1 MKKNQ
6 DINISESSQIKT
18 KLIRSDFYLILSI
31 LKELF
36 FFIIVFPFNILGLIF
51 FIIFF
56 NKKKINLYFSKIFVE
71 PFRLIIKINK
81 WFFEAKITAYL
92 ILFLIFIFFIQIFFL
107 ESIIKKIMNYP
118 THFFEG
124 NFYSLF
130 TSIFLHADLGHLF
143 GNCLI
148 LLIFGRVVEKQLNN
162 KILWIFLA
170 SGAIANF
177 ISNFISLFLGD
188 LYYSIGASGAI
199 AGLIIFAILIEP
211 FSFTTIFFFPLPLFL
226 VGWIY
231 IISDLFGLLYPS
243 QINHL
248 AHLGG
253 YLALL
258 IIFFFLEIKHK
269 KKIILGFMINL
280 VLLLFIYIL
289 IKIVGFDILTN
300 LIF

>member
-6 DINISESSQIKT
+6 DINISENSQIKT

-36 FFIIVFPFNILGLIF
+36 FFIITLPFDILGLVF
-51 FIIFF
+51 YIILF
-56 NKKKINLYFSKIFVE
+56 NKEKINHYFSKIFVE
-71 PFRLIIKINK
+71 PFRLIMKITK

-92 ILFLIFIFFIQIFFL
+92 ILILIFIFFIQIFFL
-107 ESIIKKIMNYP
+107 QSIIEKIMTYP
-118 THFFEG
+118 TYFFEG
-124 NFYSLF
+124 NFYSVF

-143 GNCLI
+143 GNCLV
-148 LLIFGRVVEKQLNN
+148 LLIFGRVVEKQFNT
-162 KILWIFLA
+162 KVLWIFLA
-170 SGAIANF
+170 SGVIANI

-188 LYYSIGASGAI
+188 LYYSLGASGAI

-211 FSFTTIFFFPLPLFL
+211 FSFTTILFFPLPLFL

-258 IIFFFLEIKHK
+258 IIFFFLEINHR

-280 VLLLFIYIL
+280 VLLLFVYIL
-289 IKIVGFDILTN
+289 IKIVGFESLIN